1 MGRPASPFIVEG
13 EGELQARE
21 AMGEKRKRRRKK
33 KEKNKKKGWS
43 TASFLF
49 FLWVSLAVRGMEMC
63 VIPRSC
69 SSLEQLAFSVNP
81 DEAPHPVT
89 GVGEV
94 K

>member
-1 MGRPASPFIVEG
+1 LKGKASYRQGKRWEK
-13 EGELQARE
+13 RE
-21 AMGEKRKRRRKK
+21 KEEEKRKR
-33 KEKNKKKGWS
+33 KNKKKGWS

-49 FLWVSLAVRGMEMC
+49 FSWVSLAVQGMETC
-63 VIPRSC
+63 VIPGSC